1 MCGEFKALR
10 DRLRREQRRAA
21 LFEYALLVSIVAL
34 AALAVIIAVCWPN
47 GMWANIVSGKA
58 I

>member
-1 MCGEFKALR
+1 VGGEFQALR
-10 DRLRREQRRAA
+10 DRLRRQSRRAA
-21 LFEYALLVSIVAL
+21 LFEYALLIGIVTL
-34 AALAVIIAVCWPN
+34 TVLAVIIAVGWPN